1 MTNKEY
7 GVCIVFASKYESDKA
22 RIVLSMADEGFGMLG
37 VHDGIDD
44 VEYFVYDK
52 AYAIEDMAKVVKPI
66 VERYSHYI
74 ESVHYFTMETQNM
87 KEYL

>member
-1 MTNKEY
+1 MTNKNY
-7 GVCIVFASKYESDKA
+7 GVCIGFATKYESDKA

-44 VEYFVYDK
+44 VEYFYYDK
-52 AYAIEDMAKVVKPI
+52 AYDIEDMAKVVKPI
-66 VERYSHYI
+66 VERYSQYI

>member
-1 MTNKEY
+1 MTNKNY
-7 GVCIVFASKYESDKA
+7 GVCIVFASKYESDKT

-74 ESVHYFTMETQNM
+74 KSVHYFTMETQNM
-87 KEYL
+87 KEYF

>member
-52 AYAIEDMAKVVKPI
+52 AYDIEVMAKVVKPI
-66 VERYSHYI
+66 VVKYSHYI

-87 KEYL
+87 KDYL